1 MLANSE
7 RYYVQ
12 KQGVSEIRLQQADEV
27 CKCLKSLAALTKET
41 YMKCKHLSYQPVYN
55 YNNKKRHRRVK
66 RHVTSGFSSEPPT
79 SPPGHQHTR
88 EK

>member
-55 YNNKKRHRRVK
+55 YSNKKKAQESQETCYLRLFLRA
-66 RHVTSGFSSEPPT
+66 TNISSRAPT
-79 SPPGHQHTR
+79 Y
-88 EK
+88 